1 MLKQDCEEIDLRI
14 ALEAEESARSASEQE
29 VVDLH
34 KRAGKL
40 DAEATE
46 LFDEAEQ
53 HQMVIDWYDA
63 DAETSEGDAAPVPI
77 DVQLAQL
84 RDLVK
89 QTYKEATAKVC
100 HVKLMTDFLKLCM

>member
-63 DAETSEGDAAPVPI
+63 DAETSEGM
-77 DVQLAQL
+77 QLL
-84 RDLVK
+84 YR
-89 QTYKEATAKVC
+89 
-100 HVKLMTDFLKLCM
+100 